1 MRIEE
6 PIAQATFISR
16 SASAA
21 IDCVLLAL
29 LIVLLSVLPIYL
41 AHPILNKSAYP
52 GLPQSGLVFLDPLS
66 LWPLLPILVFVP
78 VIYSTFPISRF
89 GGTPGMMMMT
99 IVLVRSD
106 LKRVSYLRAV
116 ARYLTSWISALFI
129 FGGYI
134 MAISHSEKMTLHD
147 LVADTVVVKKD
158 SMLAVLGGS
167 PYDLK

>member
-1 MRIEE
+1 
-6 PIAQATFISR
+6 
-16 SASAA
+16 
-21 IDCVLLAL
+21 
-29 LIVLLSVLPIYL
+29 
-41 AHPILNKSAYP
+41 
-52 GLPQSGLVFLDPLS
+52 
-66 LWPLLPILVFVP
+66 
-78 VIYSTFPISRF
+78 
-89 GGTPGMMMMT
+89 MMMMT